1 MVFHYITALALQM
14 ESAQKVREH
23 KLVNDRQ
30 EHALLNEKQL
40 RNQDY
45 HDRVWGQWQRII
57 TVFVLG
63 ATLLGGPVG
72 YWFGQQ
78 SGGDVQGVAE
88 RNF

>member
-1 MVFHYITALALQM
+1 MVHHFVTALAL
-14 ESAQKVREH
+14 EVELAQKAREH
-23 KLVNDRQ
+23 KLINDRQ
-30 EHALLNEKQL
+30 EQALASEKQL

-45 HDRVWGQWQRII
+45 HEQVWGQWQRII

-78 SGGDVQGVAE
+78 SVSDVKGVAE
-88 RNF
+88 RVF

>member
-1 MVFHYITALALQM
+1 MVFQFMTGVALHLESVERARERKLINDQQQLALL
-14 ESAQKVREH
+14 S
-23 KLVNDRQ
+23 
-30 EHALLNEKQL
+30 EKQL

-45 HDRVWGQWQRII
+45 QQQVWGQWQRII

-78 SGGDVQGVAE
+78 SRGGVQGVAE
-88 RNF
+88 RKF

>member
-1 MVFHYITALALQM
+1 MVFQFMTGLALQL
-14 ESAQKVREH
+14 ESVERVREH
-23 KLVNDRQ
+23 KLINDRQ
-30 EHALLNEKQL
+30 EQALTSEKQL

-72 YWFGQQ
+72 YWLGQQ
-78 SGGDVQGVAE
+78 SSSNVQGVAE
-88 RNF
+88 RVF

>member
-1 MVFHYITALALQM
+1 M
-14 ESAQKVREH
+14 ESAQKAREH
-23 KLVNDRQ
+23 KLINDRQ
-30 EHALLNEKQL
+30 EQTITSEKQL

-72 YWFGQQ
+72 YWLGQR
-78 SGGDVQGVAE
+78 SSNDVQGVAE
-88 RNF
+88 RLF

>member
-1 MVFHYITALALQM
+1 MVFHYVTALAL
-14 ESAQKVREH
+14 EVELAQKARER
-23 KLVNDRQ
+23 KLINDRQ
-30 EHALLNEKQL
+30 EQALASEKQL

-45 HDRVWGQWQRII
+45 HERIWGQWQRII

-78 SGGDVQGVAE
+78 SSSNIQGVAE
-88 RNF
+88 RNL

>member
-1 MVFHYITALALQM
+1 MVHHFVTALALEV
-14 ESAQKVREH
+14 ESAQKAREH
-23 KLVNDRQ
+23 KLINDRQ
-30 EHALLNEKQL
+30 EQIITSEKQL

-72 YWFGQQ
+72 YWLGQR
-78 SGGDVQGVAE
+78 SSNDVQGVAE
-88 RNF
+88 RLF

>member
-1 MVFHYITALALQM
+1 MFHYVTGLALQL
-14 ESAQKVREH
+14 ESVERARER
-23 KLVNDRQ
+23 KLINDQ
-30 EHALLNEKQL
+30 QQLALLSEKQL

-45 HDRVWGQWQRII
+45 QQQVWGQWQRII

-78 SGGDVQGVAE
+78 SRGGVQGVAE
-88 RNF
+88 RKF